1 MFEFVRKHNKIM
13 MFVMFL
19 LIVPAF
25 VLVGVDGYSRSNES
39 GATVAK
45 IASYS
50 ITQSEWD
57 AAHKN
62 EVDRLRASRPEL
74 DAKMMDSPEARYV
87 TLERLVRERVMT
99 EAADASLLP
108 ITDARLARELQ
119 QIPAIA
125 AMKKPDGSF
134 DKERYEQIAASQGLT
149 TAGLEARIRQ
159 DLSLRQLE
167 SGVSSTAFAPQ
178 AVADMALNAFF
189 ERREVQVARF
199 SSAEFAAKVQTS
211 DADIEAFYKANSA
224 LFQAPETVDVQYLV
238 FDLEAV
244 KKSISVP
251 QADVRT
257 YYEQNIARLQSKE
270 ERRASHILINAPKD
284 MPAAE
289 RAKAK
294 AQAQD
299 VLDKVNAKPDSFAQ
313 LAAKFS
319 QDPGSAAN
327 GGDLNFFARGAMV
340 KPFEDSAFA
349 LKKGQTSGLVESD
362 FGYHIIRLTDIKT
375 PAAPSFESM
384 REKLES
390 ELTTQQAQ
398 KKFAEQAE
406 VFTNVVYEQADSL
419 QAAADRL
426 KLSIQSANGLPK
438 TPIQGA
444 SGPLANAKLLAAL
457 FSVDVIEK
465 KHNTEAIETGPSQM
479 VAARISQHY
488 PARTKPLDEVNAQVK
503 ARLVQSRAQELAKKE
518 GETQLAYWKKQADEG
533 KLGAATV
540 LGRDQPIPGLSQVL
554 MDAILRADTSALP
567 AWLGVDLGAQ
577 GYAVAR
583 VNKVLPRNAPP
594 AAVAEQE
601 RGQMARWLAGAEWDA
616 YYEVLKK
623 RFKVQ
628 IKVAKP
634 QADASAALAAAE

>member
-1 MFEFVRKHNKIM
+1 MFEFVRKHTKIM

-19 LIVPAF
+19 LIIPAF
-25 VLVGVDGYSRSNES
+25 VLVGVDGYQRSSES

-45 IASYS
+45 VASYT

-87 TLERLVRERVMT
+87 TLERLVRERVMN
-99 EAADASLLP
+99 EAVGASLLP
-108 ITDARLARELQ
+108 ISDARLARELQ

-125 AMKKPDGSF
+125 SLKKPDGSF

-159 DLSLRQLE
+159 DLSLRQVE
-167 SGVSSTAFAPQ
+167 SGLSGTAFATK

-189 ERREVQVARF
+189 ERREVQLVQF
-199 SSAEFAAKVQTS
+199 TPTEFVGKVQST
-211 DADIEAFYKANSA
+211 DADVQAYYEANSK
-224 LFQAPETVDVQYLV
+224 LFQAPETADVQFLV
-238 FDLEAV
+238 FDLESV

-251 QADVRT
+251 EADVRT

-270 ERRASHILINAPKD
+270 ERRASHILISAPKD

-289 RAKAK
+289 REKAK
-294 AQAQD
+294 AQALD
-299 VLDKVNAKPDSFAQ
+299 VLDKVKAKPDGFAQ
-313 LAAKFS
+313 LATKFS
-319 QDPGSAAN
+319 QDPGSAAK
-327 GGDLNFFARGAMV
+327 GGDLDFFSRGAMV

-349 LKKGQTSGLVESD
+349 LKKGEISSLVESD
-362 FGYHIIRLTDIKT
+362 FGYHIIRVTDIKT

-384 REKLES
+384 REKLEA
-390 ELTTQQAQ
+390 ELKTQQAQ

-406 VFTNVVYEQADSL
+406 AFTNAVYEQADSL

-426 KLSIQSANGLPK
+426 KLSIQNANGVFKKPVK
-438 TPIQGA
+438 GA
-444 SGPLANAKLLAAL
+444 PGPMGNAKLLAAL
-457 FSVDVIEK
+457 FSADAIEK
-465 KHNTEAIETGPSQM
+465 KHNTEAIETGPNQL
-479 VAARISQHY
+479 VAARITKHY
-488 PARTKPLDEVNAQVK
+488 PTRTRPLDEVKAEVK
-503 ARLVQSRAQELAKKE
+503 QRLLQSRAQELAKKE
-518 GETQLAYWKKQADEG
+518 GEAKLADWKKQADEG
-533 KLGAATV
+533 KLGATSLV
-540 LGRDQPIPGLSQVL
+540 SRDQAANLNQL
-554 MDAILRADTSALP
+554 LLDAILRADTVSLP
-567 AWLGVDLGAQ
+567 AWVGVDLGAQ

-583 VNKVLPRNAPP
+583 VNKVLQRTPP
-594 AAVAEQE
+594 PQATADQE
-601 RGQMARWLAGAEWDA
+601 RGQMSRWIASAEWDA
-616 YYEVLKK
+616 YYEVLKN

-634 QADASAALAAAE
+634 VAGDDAALAVVE

>member
-50 ITQSEWD
+50 ITQTEWD
-57 AAHKN
+57 TAHKN

-74 DAKMMDSPEARYV
+74 DAKMMDSPEARYA

-125 AMKKPDGSF
+125 SMKKPDGSF

-167 SGVSSTAFAPQ
+167 SGVSSTAFAPK

-189 ERREVQVARF
+189 ERREVQVTRF
-199 SSAEFAAKVQTS
+199 SPAEFAAKVQTS

-224 LFQAPETVDVQYLV
+224 LFQAPETADVQYLV

-244 KKSISVP
+244 RKSISVP
-251 QADVRT
+251 EADVRT

-270 ERRASHILINAPKD
+270 ERRASHILISAAKEL
-284 MPAAE
+284 PAADRE
-289 RAKAK
+289 KAK
-294 AQAQD
+294 VQAQD
-299 VLDKVNAKPDSFAQ
+299 LLDKIKAKPDSFAQ

-349 LKKGQTSGLVESD
+349 LKKGETSGLVESD

-375 PAAPSFESM
+375 PAAPSFDSM
-384 REKLES
+384 REKLEV
-390 ELTTQQAQ
+390 ELKTQQAQ

-406 VFTNVVYEQADSL
+406 VFTNAVYEQADSL

-426 KLSIQSANGLPK
+426 KLNIQSANGLPK
-438 TPIQGA
+438 TPTQGA

-457 FSVDVIEK
+457 FSAEVIEK

-479 VAARISQHY
+479 VAARISKHY
-488 PARTKPLDEVNAQVK
+488 PARTKPLDEVMLQVK
-503 ARLVQSRAQELAKKE
+503 ARLVQSRAQEMAKKQ
-518 GETQLAYWKKQADEG
+518 GEAQLADWKKQADEG

-540 LGRDQPIPGLSQVL
+540 LGRDQPIPGMSQVL
-554 MDAILRADTSALP
+554 MDAMLRADTSALP

-583 VNKVLPRNAPP
+583 VNKVLPRNAPQ

-634 QADASAALAAAE
+634 KAGEALAAAE

>member
-13 MFVMFL
+13 MFLMFL
-19 LIVPAF
+19 LIIPAF
-25 VLVGVDGYSRSNES
+25 VLVGVDGYRRVN
-39 GATVAK
+39 GAGDAVAK
-45 IASYS
+45 VASYS
-50 ITQSEWD
+50 ITQAEWD

-87 TLERLVRERVMT
+87 TLERLVRERVMN
-99 EAADASLLP
+99 EAVGASLLP

-125 AMKKPDGSF
+125 SLKKPDGSF

-159 DLSLRQLE
+159 DLSLRQVE
-167 SGVSSTAFAPQ
+167 SGLSGTAFATK

-189 ERREVQVARF
+189 ERREVQLVQF
-199 SSAEFAAKVQTS
+199 TPTEFAGKVQST
-211 DADIEAFYKANSA
+211 DADVQAYYEANSK
-224 LFQAPETVDVQYLV
+224 LFQAPETADVQFLV
-238 FDLEAV
+238 FDLESV

-251 QADVRT
+251 EADVRT

-270 ERRASHILINAPKD
+270 ERRASHILVSAPKD

-289 RAKAK
+289 REKAK

-299 VLDKVNAKPDSFAQ
+299 VLDKVKAKPDSFAQ
-313 LAAKFS
+313 LATKFS
-319 QDPGSAAN
+319 QDPGSAAK
-327 GGDLNFFARGAMV
+327 GGDLDFFSRGAMV

-349 LKKGQTSGLVESD
+349 LKKGEISSLVESD
-362 FGYHIIRLTDIKT
+362 FGYHIIRVTDIKT
-375 PAAPSFESM
+375 PAAPSFESL
-384 REKLES
+384 REKLEA
-390 ELTTQQAQ
+390 ELKTQQAQ

-406 VFTNVVYEQADSL
+406 AFTNAVYEQADSL

-426 KLSIQSANGLPK
+426 KLSIQNANGVFKKPVK
-438 TPIQGA
+438 GA
-444 SGPLANAKLLAAL
+444 PGPMGNAKLLAAL
-457 FSVDVIEK
+457 FSADAIEK
-465 KHNTEAIETGPSQM
+465 KHNTEAIETGPNQL
-479 VAARISQHY
+479 VAARITKHY
-488 PARTKPLDEVNAQVK
+488 PARTRPLDEVKAEVK
-503 ARLVQSRAQELAKKE
+503 QRLLQSRAQELAKKE
-518 GETQLAYWKKQADEG
+518 GEAKLADWKKQADEG
-533 KLGAATV
+533 KLGATSLV
-540 LGRDQPIPGLSQVL
+540 SRDQAANINQLL
-554 MDAILRADTSALP
+554 LDAILRADTASLP
-567 AWLGVDLGAQ
+567 AWVGVDLGAQ

-583 VNKVLPRNAPP
+583 VNKVLQRTPP
-594 AAVAEQE
+594 PQATAEQE
-601 RGQMARWLAGAEWDA
+601 RGQMSRWIAGAEWDA

-634 QADASAALAAAE
+634 VAGVDEALAVAE

>member
-1 MFEFVRKHNKIM
+1 MFEFVRKHTKIM

-19 LIVPAF
+19 LIIPAF
-25 VLVGVDGYSRSNES
+25 VLVGVDGYQRSNGS
-39 GATVAK
+39 GGAVAK
-45 IASYS
+45 VASYT

-87 TLERLVRERVMT
+87 TLERLVRERVMN
-99 EAADASLLP
+99 EAVGASLLP

-125 AMKKPDGSF
+125 SLKKPDGSF

-159 DLSLRQLE
+159 DLSLRQVE
-167 SGVSSTAFAPQ
+167 SGLNSTAFAPK

-189 ERREVQVARF
+189 ERRDVQLVRF
-199 SSAEFAAKVQTS
+199 SPSDFAAKVQTS
-211 DADIEAFYKANSA
+211 DADIEAYYKANSA
-224 LFQAPETVDVQYLV
+224 LFQAPETADVQYLV

-251 QADVRT
+251 EADVRT
-257 YYEQNIARLQSKE
+257 YYEQNTARLQSKE
-270 ERRASHILINAPKD
+270 ERRASHILISASKD

-289 RAKAK
+289 REKAK
-294 AQAQD
+294 ALAQD
-299 VLDKVNAKPDSFAQ
+299 VLDKVKAKPDSFAQ
-313 LAAKFS
+313 LATKFS
-319 QDPGSAAN
+319 QDPGSAAK
-327 GGDLNFFARGAMV
+327 GGDLDFFARGAMV
-340 KPFEDSAFA
+340 KPFEESAFA
-349 LKKGQTSGLVESD
+349 LKKGEISGLVESD

-375 PAAPSFESM
+375 PAAPSFDSM
-384 REKLES
+384 REKLET
-390 ELTTQQAQ
+390 ELKTQQAQ

-406 VFTNVVYEQADSL
+406 VFTNAVYEQADSL

-426 KLSIQSANGLPK
+426 KLSIQSANAVPK
-438 TPIQGA
+438 NPANGA
-444 SGPLANAKLLAAL
+444 AGPLANAKLLAAL
-457 FSVDVIEK
+457 FSADAIEK

-479 VAARISQHY
+479 VAARISKHY
-488 PARTKPLDEVNAQVK
+488 PARTRPLDEVKAEVK
-503 ARLVQSRAQELAKKE
+503 ARLVQSRAQEMAKKE
-518 GETQLAYWKKQADEG
+518 GQAKLADWKKQADEG

-540 LGRDQPIPGLSQVL
+540 LGRDQPVPGMSPAL
-554 MDAILRADTSALP
+554 MDAVMRADTSALP
-567 AWLGVDLGAQ
+567 VWLGVDLGAQ

-583 VNKVLPRNAPP
+583 VNKVLPRNAPQ
-594 AAVAEQE
+594 AEVADQE

-616 YYEVLKK
+616 YYEGLKK

-634 QADASAALAAAE
+634 QAGATAAVAAAE

>member
-13 MFVMFL
+13 MFLMFL
-19 LIVPAF
+19 LIIPAF
-25 VLVGVDGYSRSNES
+25 VLVGVDGYRRINGD
-39 GATVAK
+39 GAAVAK
-45 IASYS
+45 VASYS
-50 ITQSEWD
+50 ITQAEWD

-87 TLERLVRERVMT
+87 TLERLVRERVMS
-99 EAADASLLP
+99 EAVTSSLLP
-108 ITDARLARELQ
+108 ITDARLTRELQ

-125 AMKKPDGSF
+125 SLKKPDGSF

-159 DLSLRQLE
+159 DLSLRQVE
-167 SGVSSTAFAPQ
+167 SGLSGTAFAPK

-189 ERREVQVARF
+189 ERRDVQVARF
-199 SSAEFAAKVQTS
+199 SPADFAAKVQTS

-224 LFQAPETVDVQYLV
+224 LFQAPETADVQYLV
-238 FDLEAV
+238 FDVEAV

-251 QADVRT
+251 EADVRT

-299 VLDKVNAKPDSFAQ
+299 VLDKIKAKPDSFAQ
-313 LAAKFS
+313 LATKFS
-319 QDPGSAAN
+319 QDPGSAAK
-327 GGDLNFFARGAMV
+327 GGDLDFFARGAMV
-340 KPFEDSAFA
+340 KPFEESAFA
-349 LKKGQTSGLVESD
+349 LKKGEISGVVESD

-375 PAAPSFESM
+375 PAAPSFESL
-384 REKLES
+384 REKLEA
-390 ELTTQQAQ
+390 ELKTQQAQ
-398 KKFAEQAE
+398 RKFAEQAE
-406 VFTNVVYEQADSL
+406 LFTNAVYEQADSL

-426 KLSIQSANGLPK
+426 KLNIQSANGVPK
-438 TPIQGA
+438 APARGA
-444 SGPLANAKLLAAL
+444 AGPLANAKLLAAL
-457 FSVDVIEK
+457 FSADAIEK

-479 VAARISQHY
+479 IAARISKHY
-488 PARTKPLDEVNAQVK
+488 PARTRPMDEVKAEVK
-503 ARLVQSRAQELAKKE
+503 ERLLQSRAQELAKKE
-518 GETQLAYWKKQADEG
+518 GEAKLADWKTQADEG

-540 LGRDQPIPGLSQVL
+540 LGRDQAAPSMSPVL
-554 MDAILRADTSALP
+554 MDAILRADTSVLP
-567 AWLGVDLGAQ
+567 VWLGVDLGAQ

-583 VNKVLPRNAPP
+583 VNKVLARNAPP
-594 AAVAEQE
+594 PAVADQE

-628 IKVAKP
+628 IKIAKP
-634 QADASAALAAAE
+634 QAAASAALATAE

>member
-25 VLVGVDGYSRSNES
+25 VLVGVDGYSRSDGS
-39 GATVAK
+39 GSTVAK

-74 DAKMMDSPEARYV
+74 DVKMMDSPEARYV

-125 AMKKPDGSF
+125 SMKKPDGSF

-167 SGVSSTAFAPQ
+167 SGVSSTAFAPK

-224 LFQAPETVDVQYLV
+224 LFQAPETADVQYLV

-244 KKSISVP
+244 RKSISVP
-251 QADVRT
+251 EADVRT

-270 ERRASHILINAPKD
+270 ERRASHILISAAKEL
-284 MPAAE
+284 PAADRE
-289 RAKAK
+289 KAK
-294 AQAQD
+294 VQAQD
-299 VLDKVNAKPDSFAQ
+299 LLDKIKAKPDSFAQ

-349 LKKGQTSGLVESD
+349 LKKGETSGLVESD

-375 PAAPSFESM
+375 PAAPSFDSM
-384 REKLES
+384 REKLEV
-390 ELTTQQAQ
+390 ELKTQQAQ

-406 VFTNVVYEQADSL
+406 VFTNAVYEQADNL

-426 KLSIQSANGLPK
+426 KLNIQSANGLPK
-438 TPIQGA
+438 TPTQGA

-457 FSVDVIEK
+457 FSAEVIEK

-479 VAARISQHY
+479 VAARISKHY
-488 PARTKPLDEVNAQVK
+488 PARTKPLDEVMLQVK
-503 ARLVQSRAQELAKKE
+503 ARLVQSRAQEMAKKE
-518 GETQLAYWKKQADEG
+518 GEAQLADWKKQADEG

-540 LGRDQPIPGLSQVL
+540 LGRDQPIPGMSQVL
-554 MDAILRADTSALP
+554 MDAMLRADTSALP

-583 VNKVLPRNAPP
+583 VNKVLPRNAPQ
-594 AAVAEQE
+594 ASVAEQE

-634 QADASAALAAAE
+634 KAGEALAAAE

>member
-50 ITQSEWD
+50 ITQTEWD
-57 AAHKN
+57 TAHKN

-74 DAKMMDSPEARYV
+74 DAKMMDSPEARYA

-125 AMKKPDGSF
+125 SMKKPDGSF

-167 SGVSSTAFAPQ
+167 SGVSSTAFAPK

-189 ERREVQVARF
+189 ERREVQVTRF
-199 SSAEFAAKVQTS
+199 SPAEFAAKVQTS
-211 DADIEAFYKANSA
+211 DADIEGFYKANSA
-224 LFQAPETVDVQYLV
+224 LFQAPETADVQYLV

-244 KKSISVP
+244 RKSISVP
-251 QADVRT
+251 EADVRT

-270 ERRASHILINAPKD
+270 ERRASHILISAAKEL
-284 MPAAE
+284 PAADRE
-289 RAKAK
+289 KAK
-294 AQAQD
+294 VQAQD
-299 VLDKVNAKPDSFAQ
+299 LLDKIKAKPDSFAQ

-349 LKKGQTSGLVESD
+349 LKKGETSGLVESD

-375 PAAPSFESM
+375 PAAPSFDSM
-384 REKLES
+384 REKLEV
-390 ELTTQQAQ
+390 ELKTQQAQ

-406 VFTNVVYEQADSL
+406 VFTNAVYEQADSL

-426 KLSIQSANGLPK
+426 KLNIQSANGLPK
-438 TPIQGA
+438 TPTQGA

-457 FSVDVIEK
+457 FSAEVIEK

-479 VAARISQHY
+479 VAARISKHY
-488 PARTKPLDEVNAQVK
+488 PARTKPLDEVMLQVK
-503 ARLVQSRAQELAKKE
+503 ARLVQSRAQEMAKKQ
-518 GETQLAYWKKQADEG
+518 GEAQLADWKKQADEG
-533 KLGAATV
+533 KLGPATV
-540 LGRDQPIPGLSQVL
+540 LGRDQPIPGMSQVL
-554 MDAILRADTSALP
+554 MDAMLRADTSALP

-583 VNKVLPRNAPP
+583 VNKVLPRNAPQ

-634 QADASAALAAAE
+634 KAGEALAAAE

>member
-1 MFEFVRKHNKIM
+1 MFEFVRKHTKIM

-19 LIVPAF
+19 LIIPAF
-25 VLVGVDGYSRSNES
+25 VLVGVDGYNRSSES
-39 GATVAK
+39 GAVVAK

-50 ITQSEWD
+50 ITQAEWD

-87 TLERLVRERVMT
+87 TLERLVRERVMN
-99 EAADASLLP
+99 EAVGASLLP
-108 ITDARLARELQ
+108 ISDARLARELQ

-125 AMKKPDGSF
+125 SLKKPDGSF

-159 DLSLRQLE
+159 DLSLRQVE
-167 SGVSSTAFAPQ
+167 SGLSGTAFAPK

-189 ERREVQVARF
+189 ERREVQLVRF
-199 SSAEFAAKVQTS
+199 SSAEFAAKVQTN
-211 DADIEAFYKANSA
+211 DTDIEAFYKANNA
-224 LFQAPETVDVQYLV
+224 LFQAPETADVQYLV

-251 QADVRT
+251 EADVRT
-257 YYEQNIARLQSKE
+257 YYEQNTARLQSKE
-270 ERRASHILINAPKD
+270 ERRASHILISASKD

-289 RAKAK
+289 REKAK
-294 AQAQD
+294 VQAKD
-299 VLDKVNAKPDSFAQ
+299 LLEKVKTKPDSFAQ

-319 QDPGSAAN
+319 QDPGSAAK
-327 GGDLNFFARGAMV
+327 GGDLDFFARGAMV

-349 LKKGQTSGLVESD
+349 LKKGEISGLVESD

-375 PAAPSFESM
+375 PAAPSFDSM
-384 REKLES
+384 REKLET
-390 ELTTQQAQ
+390 ELKTQQAQ

-406 VFTNVVYEQADSL
+406 VFTNAVYEQADSL

-426 KLSIQSANGLPK
+426 KLSIQSANALPK
-438 TPIQGA
+438 TPANGA
-444 SGPLANAKLLAAL
+444 AGPLANPKLLTAL
-457 FSVDVIEK
+457 FSADAIEK

-479 VAARISQHY
+479 VAARISKHY
-488 PARTKPLDEVNAQVK
+488 PARTRPLDEVKAEVK
-503 ARLVQSRAQELAKKE
+503 VRLLQSRAQEMAKKE
-518 GETQLAYWKKQADEG
+518 GEAKLADWKKQADEG
-533 KLGAATV
+533 KLGAASV
-540 LGRDQPIPGLSQVL
+540 LGRDQPVPGMSPLL
-554 MDAILRADTSALP
+554 MDAIMRADTSALP
-567 AWLGVDLGAQ
+567 VWLGVDLGAQ

-583 VNKVLPRNAPP
+583 VNKVLPRNAPQP
-594 AAVAEQE
+594 AVAEQE
-601 RGQMARWLAGAEWDA
+601 RGQMALWLAGAEWDA

-623 RFKVQ
+623 RSKVQ
-628 IKVAKP
+628 IKAAKP
-634 QADASAALAAAE
+634 QAGASAATDAVE

>member
-74 DAKMMDSPEARYV
+74 DAKMMDSPEARDV

-125 AMKKPDGSF
+125 SMKKPDGSF

-167 SGVSSTAFAPQ
+167 SGVSSTAFAPK

-224 LFQAPETVDVQYLV
+224 LFQAPETADVQYLV

-244 KKSISVP
+244 RKSISVP
-251 QADVRT
+251 EADVRT

-270 ERRASHILINAPKD
+270 ERRASHILISASKEL
-284 MPAAE
+284 PAAE
-289 RAKAK
+289 REKAK

-299 VLDKVNAKPDSFAQ
+299 LLDKIKAKPDSFAQ
-313 LAAKFS
+313 LAGKFS
-319 QDPGSAAN
+319 QDPGSAAK
-327 GGDLNFFARGAMV
+327 GGDLDFFARGAMV
-340 KPFEDSAFA
+340 KPFEDSAFG
-349 LKKGQTSGLVESD
+349 LKKGETSGLVESD

-375 PAAPSFESM
+375 PAAPSFDSM

-390 ELTTQQAQ
+390 ELKTQQAQ

-406 VFTNVVYEQADSL
+406 VFTNAVYEQADSL

-426 KLSIQSANGLPK
+426 KLNIQSANGLPK
-438 TPIQGA
+438 APTPGA

-457 FSVDVIEK
+457 FSADTIEK
-465 KHNTEAIETGPSQM
+465 KQNTEAIETGPSQM
-479 VAARISQHY
+479 VAARISKHY
-488 PARTKPLDEVNAQVK
+488 PARIKPLDEVKAQVT
-503 ARLVQSRAQELAKKE
+503 ARLVQSRAQDMAKKE
-518 GETQLAYWKKQADEG
+518 GEAKLADWKKQADEG
-533 KLGAATV
+533 KLGAANV
-540 LGRDQPIPGLSQVL
+540 LGRDQPIPGMSQLL
-554 MDAILRADTSALP
+554 MDTILRADTSALP

-594 AAVAEQE
+594 AVVAEQE

>member
-125 AMKKPDGSF
+125 SMKKPDGSF

-167 SGVSSTAFAPQ
+167 SGVSSTAFAPK

-224 LFQAPETVDVQYLV
+224 LFQAPETADVQYLV

-270 ERRASHILINAPKD
+270 ERRASHILISASKE
-284 MPAAE
+284 MSAAE
-289 RAKAK
+289 REKAK

-299 VLDKVNAKPDSFAQ
+299 LLDKINAKPDSFAQ

-349 LKKGQTSGLVESD
+349 LTKGQTSGLVESD

-375 PAAPSFESM
+375 PVAPSFDSM
-384 REKLES
+384 REKLEA
-390 ELTTQQAQ
+390 ELKTQQAQ

-406 VFTNVVYEQADSL
+406 VFTNAVYEQADSL

-438 TPIQGA
+438 TPTPGA
-444 SGPLANAKLLAAL
+444 NGPLANAKLLAAL
-457 FSVDVIEK
+457 FSADAIEK

-488 PARTKPLDEVNAQVK
+488 PARTKPLDEVKAEVK
-503 ARLVQSRAQELAKKE
+503 TRLVQSRAQELAKKE
-518 GETQLAYWKKQADEG
+518 GEAQLAIWKKQADEG
-533 KLGAATV
+533 KLGTATV
-540 LGRDQPIPGLSQVL
+540 LGRDQPIPGMSQAL

>member
-25 VLVGVDGYSRSNES
+25 VLVGVDGYSRSDGS
-39 GATVAK
+39 GSTVAK

-167 SGVSSTAFAPQ
+167 SGVSSTAFAPK

-224 LFQAPETVDVQYLV
+224 LFQAPETADVQYLV

-488 PARTKPLDEVNAQVK
+488 PARTKPLDEVKAQVK

-518 GETQLAYWKKQADEG
+518 GEAQLADWKKQADEG

>member
-25 VLVGVDGYSRSNES
+25 VLVGVDGYGRSNES

-45 IASYS
+45 VASYS

-125 AMKKPDGSF
+125 SMKKPDGSF

-167 SGVSSTAFAPQ
+167 SGVSSTAFAPK
-178 AVADMALNAFF
+178 AVAEMALNAFF

-224 LFQAPETVDVQYLV
+224 LFQAPETADVQYLV

-251 QADVRT
+251 EADVRT

-270 ERRASHILINAPKD
+270 ERRASHILISASKEL
-284 MPAAE
+284 PAAE
-289 RAKAK
+289 REKAK

-299 VLDKVNAKPDSFAQ
+299 LLDKIKAKPDSFAQ

-406 VFTNVVYEQADSL
+406 VFTNAVYEQADSL

-438 TPIQGA
+438 TPTQGA
-444 SGPLANAKLLAAL
+444 SGPLANAKLLATL
-457 FSVDVIEK
+457 FSADTIEK
-465 KHNTEAIETGPSQM
+465 KQNTEAIETGPSQL
-479 VAARISQHY
+479 VAARISKHY
-488 PARTKPLDEVNAQVK
+488 PARTKPLDEVGAQVK
-503 ARLVQSRAQELAKKE
+503 VRLVQSRAQELAKKE
-518 GETQLAYWKKQADEG
+518 GEAQLADWKKQADEG

-540 LGRDQPIPGLSQVL
+540 LGRDQPIPGMSQAL

-616 YYEVLKK
+616 YYEMLKK

-628 IKVAKP
+628 IKVTKP